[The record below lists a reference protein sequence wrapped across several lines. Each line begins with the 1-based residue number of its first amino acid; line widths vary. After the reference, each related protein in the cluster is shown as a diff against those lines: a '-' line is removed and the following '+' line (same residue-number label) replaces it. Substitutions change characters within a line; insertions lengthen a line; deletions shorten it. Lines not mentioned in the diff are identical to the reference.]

1 MRAVYAPDQAL
12 HDPQF
17 FLVQG
22 KLQPSAEQPE
32 RADRLLAALERLGV
46 SSETPSDHGT
56 APLAAVHSVEY
67 LEFLASAHQ
76 RWQQLPNPSDE
87 VIANI
92 HPLRHAASYP
102 QGIVGQAGWHMADTA
117 CPIGRHT
124 WAAAQSSANTALSAA
139 DIVIDGAPSAYALCR
154 PPGHHAFAD
163 MAGGFC
169 FLNNSAIV
177 AQHCLRDARRV
188 AILDVDVH
196 HGNGTQGIFYQCA
209 DVYTVSL
216 HADPANFYP
225 FHWGHNHE
233 RGAGAGE
240 GYNRNFALA
249 RNTGDAAYL
258 EALDAAL
265 QSIGV
270 YAPDVLIVALGLDA
284 SEHDPLQGLSITT
297 TGFEQI
303 GTRIAAA
310 GLPTVYVQ
318 EGGYLSDALTNN
330 LEAFLRGVNQ

>member
-1 MRAVYAPDQAL
+1 MRAVFSPDQKL

-22 KLQPSAEQPE
+22 KPQSSAEQPE
-32 RADRLLAALERLGV
+32 RTERLLAALDRIGIAT
-46 SSETPSDHGT
+46 ETPADYGL
-56 APLAAVHSVEY
+56 APLAAIHSVEY

-76 RWQQLPNPSDE
+76 RWQELPNPSEE

-92 HPLRHAASYP
+92 HPQRYHASYP
-102 QGIVGQAGWHMADTA
+102 KGIIGQAGWHMADTA

-124 WAAAQSSANTALSAA
+124 WDAARHSANTALAA
-139 DIVIDGAPSAYALCR
+139 TDIVLGGAQSAYALCR
-154 PPGHHAFAD
+154 PPGHHAYTD

-169 FLNNSAIV
+169 FLNNAAV
-177 AQHCLRDARRV
+177 AAQHCLRDAKRV

-196 HGNGTQGIFYQCA
+196 HGNGTQGIFYQRA
-209 DVYTVSL
+209 DVYTLSL
-216 HADPANFYP
+216 HADPNHFYP
-225 FHWGHNHE
+225 FHWGHEHE
-233 RGAGAGE
+233 RGIGPGE
-240 GYNRNFALA
+240 GYNRNYALA
-249 RNTGDAAYL
+249 RNTGDAPYM

-265 QSIGV
+265 QSIAV

-297 TGFEQI
+297 PGFEQM
-303 GTRIAAA
+303 GGRIAAA
-310 GLPTVYVQ
+310 GMPTVYVQ
-318 EGGYLSDALTNN
+318 EGGYLSDALTDN